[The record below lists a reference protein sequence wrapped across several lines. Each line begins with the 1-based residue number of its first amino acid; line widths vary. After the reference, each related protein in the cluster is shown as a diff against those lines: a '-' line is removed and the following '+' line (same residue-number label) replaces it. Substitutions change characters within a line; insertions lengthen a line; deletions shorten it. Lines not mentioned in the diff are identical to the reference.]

1 MDETFRS
8 MYQQYLKDESRT
20 AGYAESISFPQT
32 EEEVRADLKEY
43 CGRGIPVT
51 VQGARTGLTGGC
63 VPFGGHILNTSG
75 LDRILGL
82 TRAADGS
89 FLIRLEPGISLA
101 RLRTLLAEKSL
112 PTQGWSSESLAY

>member
-20 AGYAESISFPQT
+20 AGYAESISFPGT
-32 EEEVRADLKEY
+32 EDEVRADLKEY

-89 FLIRLEPGISLA
+89 FLIRLEPGIYCREGKAGRGTVPCQQHSGEGS
-101 RLRTLLAEKSL
+101 AE
-112 PTQGWSSESLAY
+112 